1 MKKTG
6 IVIVAACFVLSFC
19 SLVLAD
25 GTLKDDISKNFKETK
40 DICPIVKK
48 FLSDGGNTKE
58 LTKDCI
64 QLGHDACL
72 VVRCAIEGNG
82 NLDQIITGALEAG
95 TTSDVCSRCAI
106 QAGVDPQDVAKALET
121 GLGYSSPMA
130 AALNPVG
137 INLPGGS
144 PAGRNISSSGF

>member
-6 IVIVAACFVLSFC
+6 IMILATCFVLSFC
-19 SLVLAD
+19 AVAFAED
-25 GTLKDDISKNFKETK
+25 MLKDDINNSFKQTK
-40 DICPIVKK
+40 DICSVVKK
-48 FLSDGGNTKE
+48 VLSEGWNTKDV
-58 LTKDCI
+58 TKDCI

-72 VVRCAIEGNG
+72 VIRCAIEGNG
-82 NLDQIITGALEAG
+82 NLDQIIAGALEAG

-106 QAGVDPQDVAKALET
+106 QAGADPKDVAKALET

-137 INLPGGS
+137 ISLPGGR